1 MEISR
6 LEFGKEII
14 KLADKYDFTVLNADT
29 KCCSLENFGKLY
41 PDRCFNFGIAEQNLF
56 AAASGAANAGEK
68 VIVSTFAVFASMR
81 ACEQVRTFI
90 CYPNLNVM
98 IIATH
103 GGLLTGEDGA
113 THIASEDVAIMRS
126 FANMTIV
133 EPSDV
138 IAARSL
144 AEEAIRFCGPLY
156 IRFPKAAT
164 PTIHEEG
171 FQMKIGKAYI
181 LKDYGNDCGIIATGA
196 MTYKALEAAEIL
208 KEKGIGVQVLEV
220 PTIKPLDVD
229 AVVDVAKKTKCIV
242 TIEDHTIIGGL
253 GSAVCETLSEMYP
266 VPVKR
271 LGIRD
276 VFGESGDPQKQYDKN
291 GMNTKDLVKCV
302 ESMLK

>member
-41 PDRCFNFGIAEQNLF
+41 PDRCFSFGIAEQNLF
-56 AAASGAANAGEK
+56 AAASGVANAGEK

-90 CYPNLNVM
+90 CYPNLNVT

-113 THIASEDVAIMRS
+113 THIASEDIAIMRS

-138 IAARSL
+138 VAARSL
-144 AEEAIRFCGPLY
+144 AEEAIRFRGPLY

-164 PTIHEEG
+164 PTIHAEDFKME
-171 FQMKIGKAYI
+171 IGKAYK
-181 LKDYGNDCGIIATGA
+181 LKEYGNECGIIATGA
-196 MTYKALEAAEIL
+196 MTYKALEAAEQL
-208 KEKGIGVQVLEV
+208 ALEGVKVQVLEV
-220 PTIKPLDVD
+220 PTIKPLDEK
-229 AVVDVAKKTKCIV
+229 AVLDIAKKTGRIV
-242 TIEDHTIIGGL
+242 TVEDHTIIGGL
-253 GSAVCETLSEMYP
+253 GSAVCETLSENYP

-291 GMNTKDLVKCV
+291 EMNVKHIV
-302 ESMLK
+302 SAVKSLLK

>member
-29 KCCSLENFGKLY
+29 KCCALETFGKLY
-41 PDRCFNFGIAEQNLF
+41 PNRCFNFGIAEQNLF
-56 AAASGAANAGEK
+56 AAASGVANAGEK

-90 CYPNLNVM
+90 CYPNLNVT

-103 GGLLTGEDGA
+103 AGLLTGEDGA
-113 THIASEDVAIMRS
+113 THIASEDIAIMRS
-126 FANMTIV
+126 FPNMTIV

-138 IAARSL
+138 VAARAL
-144 AEEAIRFCGPLY
+144 AEEAIRFVGPLY

-164 PTIHEEG
+164 PVIHDDNYR
-171 FQMKIGKAYI
+171 FVIGKADK
-181 LKDYGNDCGIIATGA
+181 LVDYGNDCGIVATGA
-196 MTYKALEAAEIL
+196 MTYKALEAAEQL
-208 KEKGIGVQVLEV
+208 RAQGIGVQVLEV
-220 PTIKPLDVD
+220 ATIKPFDTQ
-229 AVVDVAKKTKCIV
+229 AVVDLAQQTGRLV

-253 GSAVCETLSEMYP
+253 GSAVCEAVSEHYP
-266 VPVKR
+266 VPVTR

-291 GMNTKDLVKCV
+291 QMNTAHIVAAVRALV
-302 ESMLK
+302 